1 LRSGAAG
8 TIFRP
13 EPVTGIRKEDSK
25 SMSDYDRGLPRAV
38 PAGATDMAVDAGLRG
53 FMLGVYNKVALGL
66 LLSGLLAY
74 ATAYFPPVTSLLYNT
89 DASGRLVGFT
99 VLGTAIRFAPLVMIL
114 VSLFAM
120 RNPSPRSAGIL
131 YWALVS
137 AIGAGLGVWFLLYQA
152 PAIFMT
158 FLITATAFGG
168 LSLVGYTTKKD
179 LTGFGS
185 FLLIGLF
192 GIIIASLVN
201 MFLHLPAIQFIVNIL
216 GVLIFAGL
224 IAYDTQRLKMTY
236 YSLGG
241 NQAAMSVATNYGALS
256 LYLDFINLFQFLLML
271 FGGGSRR

>member
-1 LRSGAAG
+1 
-8 TIFRP
+8 
-13 EPVTGIRKEDSK
+13 
-25 SMSDYDRGLPRAV
+25 MSDYDRGFPRTV
-38 PAGATDMAVDAGLRG
+38 PAGAADMAVDAGLRG
-53 FMLGVYNKVALGL
+53 FMLGVYNKVGLGL

-74 ATAYFPPVTSLLYNT
+74 ATANYPPVMNLLYNT
-89 DASGRLVGFT
+89 TPDGRLVGFT
-99 VLGTAIRFAPLVMIL
+99 TLGTVIRFAPLAMLL
-114 VSLFAM
+114 VAMFGM
-120 RNPSPRSAGIL
+120 RNPSPKTSGIL

-137 AIGAGLGVWFLLYQA
+137 TIGAGLGVWFLIYQM

-168 LSLVGYTTKKD
+168 LSLIGYTTKRD
-179 LTGFGS
+179 LTGMGS
-185 FLLIGLF
+185 FLIVGLF

-201 MFLHLPAIQFIVNIL
+201 MFLHLPAISFIVNIL

-236 YSLGG
+236 YQLGG
-241 NQAAMSVATNYGALS
+241 DQASMGVATNYGALS